1 MKDIVALLALLGGLD
16 KLEELAKEHSKA
28 IDIKDFP
35 QEVLDKMMDNQEIQG
50 NKRDQSVFELKFT
63 ACKRDGGFDWNL
75 SPEGGHFWGAV
86 SNKAFD
92 IFYEKYPKETSES
105 IPMPEPDITHLDS
118 RAIGDLKGFPSEIID
133 MMLERSSIKYEIS
146 EALECLQRNRKASSP
161 GFLWSNTTEGH
172 RFWDDVISDR
182 KFDVFF
188 EKYPKG
194 SDTDID
200 KTPIDPEFPC
210 LMEVSDYEDFRNTEP
225 RVVFMKKQG
234 KYLAWYNA
242 RTFEEAEEQTQVLF
256 WNFARPVQKQQS

>member
-28 IDIKDFP
+28 IDTKDFP
-35 QEVLDKMMDNQEIQG
+35 QEVLDKMMDNQELQG

-63 ACKRDGGFDWNL
+63 ACKRDGGFDWKL
-75 SPEGGHFWGAV
+75 SPEGGQFWGAV

-92 IFYEKYPKETSES
+92 VFYEKYPKETSES
-105 IPMPEPDITHLDS
+105 IPMLDS
-118 RAIGDLKGFPSEIID
+118 RAIGDLKEFPSEIID

-146 EALECLQRNRKASSP
+146 EALESLQRNRKASSP
-161 GFLWSNTTEGH
+161 GFLWSSTTEGH

-200 KTPIDPEFPC
+200 KTPVDPEFPC
-210 LMEVSDYEDFRNTEP
+210 LMEVSDDEDFRNTST

-234 KYLAWYNA
+234 RYLAWYDA
-242 RTFEEAEEQTQVLF
+242 RTFEEAEKQLNILS
-256 WNFARPVQKQQS
+256 WSFARPIQKQQS